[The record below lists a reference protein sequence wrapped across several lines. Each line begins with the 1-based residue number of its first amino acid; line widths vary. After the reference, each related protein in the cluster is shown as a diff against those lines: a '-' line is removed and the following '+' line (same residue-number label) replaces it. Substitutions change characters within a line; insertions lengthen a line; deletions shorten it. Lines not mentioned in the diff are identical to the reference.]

1 MYRIILS
8 IAVSII
14 ITGTHAR
21 GSTGPT
27 GEVLV
32 RVLGNTDAVV
42 FTADSAITGKNLP
55 AGDTI
60 VFTPASASAY
70 MGSLLSLDRLW
81 SSSGDTLRLSLSR
94 LIDHYSEPFDSV
106 ESRLARL
113 NFDSLQLKQ
122 LDLIKND
129 TLPLRWLNDST
140 VIVDTTKLEKEPYI
154 IQKTIIKR
162 AIDTSSTAFHY
173 DLPDIKRL
181 LAVKGQEQDSL
192 MVQNDSIAQIRDT
205 TLRESDLL
213 FQKREV
219 IVQKKDSLINKHGIM
234 VYEMDTIIKVFI
246 DTLYLTSRN
255 IQMHKLTD
263 QGVIP
268 SFILPGSRKTY
279 RFMSDSSKIIL
290 SEAETVLVPD
300 RESPF
305 YIVPNERMPD
315 SLRTAVEILLTYTA
329 QRDSILLYIN
339 DIRGNKT
346 PFWLTTGNED
356 LYRYWVKNYRNDS
369 ITIWMGNPSKHDITL
384 ILEEEVDVNRLNKVF
399 VDYLPITD
407 AKPLRTLAKVE
418 PLKEIPVYWDY
429 SLSSSFALNQT
440 FLSNWSKG
448 GESSFSNM
456 LDINA
461 TAKHT
466 NKVEKTEWTN
476 NVRLRYGST
485 ITGEYGLR
493 TNTDMFNL
501 NSQFNKVIKEKIDF
515 SAVFF
520 MKNQV
525 ARGYKYPNDSVV
537 ISKFLNPGSFTIG
550 AGLEYKPFKKTTL
563 NFSMLSYKN
572 TFVLDTANINQTR
585 HGIEADKKLKQE
597 MGGQLVV
604 RNSVSILDGLDIS
617 NTVRLFTNYLNNP
630 QNVDVDWEL
639 SIERKINWYFTILL
653 NLHFI
658 YDDDIRFPVLDEN
671 NQPVLLPD
679 GSPKKS
685 PKLQFKEFL
694 GITLSFKF

>member
-14 ITGTHAR
+14 IAGTHAR
-21 GSTGPT
+21 GSTGLT
-27 GEVLV
+27 GEGFV
-32 RVLGNTDAVV
+32 RVSGNTDAVA
-42 FTADSAITGKNLP
+42 FTADSATTGKTLP
-55 AGDTI
+55 TADTI

-70 MGSLLSLDRLW
+70 MSSLLSLDRLW
-81 SSSGDTLRLSLSR
+81 SSSGDTLRLSLAR

-106 ESRLARL
+106 ESRLTRL
-113 NFDSLQLKQ
+113 SFDSLRLKQ

-140 VIVDTTKLEKEPYI
+140 LIVDTTELEKEPYI

-162 AIDTSSTAFHY
+162 AIDTSSAAFHY
-173 DLPDIKRL
+173 ELPDIKRL
-181 LAVKGQEQDSL
+181 LAVKKQEQDSL
-192 MVQNDSIAQIRDT
+192 LIENKQVAQIRDT

-219 IVQKKDSLINKHGIM
+219 IVQKRDSLTNKQGIM
-234 VYEMDTIIKVFI
+234 VYEMDTVVKVFI
-246 DTLYLTSRN
+246 DTLFLTSRN
-255 IQMHKLTD
+255 IRMHKLTD

-268 SFILPGSRKTY
+268 PFTLPGSLKTY
-279 RFMSDSSKIIL
+279 RFLSDSSKIIL
-290 SEAETVLVPD
+290 SETERVLVPD
-300 RESPF
+300 SESPF

-315 SLRTAVEILLTYTA
+315 SLRTAVETLLAHTA
-329 QRDSILLYIN
+329 QRDSLLLYVN

-346 PFWLTTGNED
+346 PFWLTTGKDD

-369 ITIWMGNPSKHDITL
+369 ITIWMGNPSKQEITL
-384 ILEEEVDVNRLNKVF
+384 ILEEEVDVNRLNKVI
-399 VDYLPITD
+399 VDNLTITE

-466 NKVEKTEWTN
+466 NKQEKTEWTN
-476 NVRLRYGST
+476 NVRLKYGST

-537 ISKFLNPGSFTIG
+537 VSKFLNPGSFTIG
-550 AGLEYKPFKKTTL
+550 AGFEYKPFKKTTL

-572 TFVLDTANINQTR
+572 TFVLDTAKIDQTR
-585 HGIEADKKLKQE
+585 HGIDADKKLRQE

-604 RNSVSILDGLDIS
+604 KNSVSILDRFDIS

-630 QNVDVDWEL
+630 QNVDVDWEI
-639 SIERKINWYFTILL
+639 SMERKINWYFTVLL

-671 NQPVLLPD
+671 DQPVLLPD

>member
-1 MYRIILS
+1 MYRIILF

-14 ITGTHAR
+14 IAGTHVR
-21 GSTGPT
+21 GSTGLT
-27 GEVLV
+27 GEGFV
-32 RVLGNTDAVV
+32 RVLENTGAVA

-60 VFTPASASAY
+60 VFTTASASAY
-70 MGSLLSLDRLW
+70 MSSLLSLDRLW

-106 ESRLARL
+106 ESRLTRL
-113 NFDSLQLKQ
+113 SFDSLRLKQ

-140 VIVDTTKLEKEPYI
+140 LIVDTTELEKEPYI

-162 AIDTSSTAFHY
+162 AIDTSSAAFHY
-173 DLPDIKRL
+173 EMPDIKRL
-181 LAVKGQEQDSL
+181 LAVKKQEQDSL
-192 MVQNDSIAQIRDT
+192 FLENNQVTQMRDT
-205 TLRESDLL
+205 ILRESDLL

-219 IVQKKDSLINKHGIM
+219 ILQKRDSLTNKHGIM
-234 VYEMDTIIKVFI
+234 VYEMDTVVKVFI
-246 DTLYLTSRN
+246 DTLFLTSRN
-255 IQMHKLTD
+255 IRMHKLTD
-263 QGVIP
+263 QGVTP
-268 SFILPGSRKTY
+268 PFTLPGSRKSY

-315 SLRTAVEILLTYTA
+315 SLRTAVETLLAHTA
-329 QRDSILLYIN
+329 QRDSILLFVN

-346 PFWLTTGNED
+346 PFWLTTGKDD

-369 ITIWMGNPSKHDITL
+369 ITIWMGNPSKKDITL
-384 ILEEEVDVNRLNKVF
+384 ILEEEVDVNRLNKVII
-399 VDYLPITD
+399 DNLPITE
-407 AKPLRTLAKVE
+407 AQPLRTLAKVE

-440 FLSNWSKG
+440 FLSNWAKG

-466 NKVEKTEWTN
+466 NKKEKTEWTN
-476 NVRLRYGST
+476 NVRLKYGST
-485 ITGEYGLR
+485 ITEEYGLR

-525 ARGYKYPNDSVV
+525 AKGYKYPNDSVV
-537 ISKFLNPGSFTIG
+537 VSKFLNPGSFTIG

-572 TFVLDTANINQTR
+572 TFVLDTAKIDQTR
-585 HGIEADKKLKQE
+585 HGIDADKKLRQE

-604 RNSVSILDGLDIS
+604 KNSVSILDGLDIS

-639 SIERKINWYFTILL
+639 SIERKINWYFTVLL

-671 NQPVLLPD
+671 EQPVLLPD